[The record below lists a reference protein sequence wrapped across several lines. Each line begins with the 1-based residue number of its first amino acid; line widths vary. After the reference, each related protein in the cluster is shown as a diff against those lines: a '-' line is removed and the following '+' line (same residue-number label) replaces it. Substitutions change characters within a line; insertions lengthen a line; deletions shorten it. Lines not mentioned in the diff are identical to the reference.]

1 MAECKGRLGKSGP
14 PGEVSA
20 DMTGIQVRRDWLVAG
35 LGAGLTAAATLAA
48 FAAFSQYTAGY
59 PVDGTYT
66 YLAGKLAG
74 PAADGAPWAVP
85 AGVAVLIGASIIWA
99 FAYVYAA
106 QKQPQ
111 LFTRPWISGIA
122 FGLVVWLVM
131 EAILLPFGEFH
142 PLSLF
147 DEDRN
152 VFALMLFFG
161 VPIALVSARLSR
173 PR

>member
-1 MAECKGRLGKSGP
+1 MA
-14 PGEVSA
+14 
-20 DMTGIQVRRDWLVAG
+20 GILERRDWITAG
-35 LGAGLTAAATLAA
+35 VGAGLTAAATLAA
-48 FAAFSQYTAGY
+48 FAALSQWTAGY

-74 PAADGAPWAVP
+74 PAADGAAWAVP
-85 AGVAVLIGASIIWA
+85 AGVAVLIAASIIWA
-99 FAYVYAA
+99 LAYVYAA